1 MAYIGESFE
10 ISRTGAPRIAPV
22 WAMIAG
28 GTVSALLVAFGAS
41 LMIVAGLGAT
51 PVDVLITG
59 VAKTFGLEV
68 GTASWCVSIILV
80 SIVFLF
86 RKKPSFTSL
95 VFVAS
100 LGFFINE
107 FISHLFTPEHL
118 FACWLMAFSGIPIF
132 AAGIAILISV
142 SNGGSPLELITAGI
156 SEYTHGSFVRTRQMI
171 EMALF
176 LIGVM
181 LGGQF
186 GWVTGIFAILFAP
199 TLHMVQKLEPQR
211 FRQGL

>member
-1 MAYIGESFE
+1 MTHVTEQFEES
-10 ISRTGAPRIAPV
+10 RPVVPRIVPV
-22 WAMIAG
+22 WAVIVG
-28 GTVSALLVAFGAS
+28 GVVSALLVAFGAS

-68 GTASWCVSIILV
+68 GTASWCVSIILI
-80 SIVFLF
+80 SIVFVF
-86 RKKPSFTSL
+86 RKTPSFTSL

-100 LGFFINE
+100 LGFFING
-107 FISHLFTPEHL
+107 FISHLSTPEHL

-142 SNGGSPLELITAGI
+142 SNGGSPLELITTGV
-156 SEYTHGSFVRTRQMI
+156 SERTHGSFVRTRQMI
-171 EMALF
+171 ETVLF

-199 TLHMVQKLEPQR
+199 TLHVVQKLDPQW
-211 FRQGL
+211 F